1 MLTTPVALNTGLIPE
16 KSFSSRIRCIST
28 DPTIPR
34 QPTKPTVKLLIDCN
48 PFLQLFIAMSTNN
61 NAVNSY
67 KKQGVYHYF
76 NDLLT
81 TIRYR
86 YYNFGLLLAA
96 NALQVLPYKL

>member
-1 MLTTPVALNTGLIPE
+1 
-16 KSFSSRIRCIST
+16 
-28 DPTIPR
+28 
-34 QPTKPTVKLLIDCN
+34 
-48 PFLQLFIAMSTNN
+48 MSTNN